1 VDSDPGSFSRDIHDE
16 KIQIRDYLKEYCI
29 LVPVLKMFFF
39 SHCFRTMARQQRG
52 LSRGQI
58 RYALDNLPDLPDE
71 DDDDLQEIEIEPE
84 DDDDDGITETEEV
97 IYADPVT
104 YRHVSSFFQ

>member
-1 VDSDPGSFSRDIHDE
+1 
-16 KIQIRDYLKEYCI
+16 
-29 LVPVLKMFFF
+29 
-39 SHCFRTMARQQRG
+39 MARRQRG

-58 RYALDNLPDLPDE
+58 RDALDKLPDLPDE

>member
-1 VDSDPGSFSRDIHDE
+1 
-16 KIQIRDYLKEYCI
+16 
-29 LVPVLKMFFF
+29 
-39 SHCFRTMARQQRG
+39 
-52 LSRGQI
+52 
-58 RYALDNLPDLPDE
+58 LDNLPDLPDE

>member
-1 VDSDPGSFSRDIHDE
+1 
-16 KIQIRDYLKEYCI
+16 
-29 LVPVLKMFFF
+29 
-39 SHCFRTMARQQRG
+39 MARRQRG

-58 RYALDNLPDLPDE
+58 QDALDRLPDLPDE
-71 DDDDLQEIEIEPE
+71 DDDDLEEIEIEPE

-104 YRHVSSFFQ
+104 YHSVMFLLFFNDRI